1 MRELLKNHYMVIKN
15 FISEEH
21 AKHLSTVFYDK
32 NRKDGN
38 PCGQVEGSIGF
49 YKPIESLEV
58 LTYECPK
65 LCRILGENLL
75 PTYSYVRLYKSG
87 NILEKH
93 TDRASCEISVTV
105 HLDGDTDWPIWIT
118 TPEGKDASVTLQS
131 GDGMVYFGCLAPHW
145 RTEYTCENYSQ
156 MFLHYVRSRG
166 SFGSL
171 ALDDNVEENKKRLRH
186 SPLELK
192 KIFMEDYKFL

>member
-105 HLDGDTDWPIWIT
+105 HLDGDEEW
-118 TPEGKDASVTLQS
+118 L
-131 GDGMVYFGCLAPHW
+131 FGCFDKQLSLNPGDAILYLGHLVPHY
-145 RTEYTCENYSQ
+145 RVDPYKGKEYLQ
-156 MFLHYVRSRG
+156 FFMHYVRTRG
-166 SFGSL
+166 CHKEVYFDKRDMEVNEKKL
-171 ALDDNVEENKKRLRH
+171 MEELYG
-186 SPLELK
+186 
-192 KIFMEDYKFL
+192 I